1 MSTRIERCFTD
12 NLYLVESIP
21 QNSKE
26 EKKRIYLIMGSTG
39 NVYSVVI
46 TNKPTCTC
54 PDFRQRKKRCKHIY
68 FVLIRIMKVENPIIK
83 YFTNE
88 RMCKPY
94 NRKTFVIKCC

>member
-21 QNSKE
+21 PNLNE
-26 EKKRIYLIMGSTG
+26 EKKRVYLIMGSTG

-54 PDFRQRKKRCKHIY
+54 QDFKQRKKR
-68 FVLIRIMKVENPIIK
+68 
-83 YFTNE
+83 
-88 RMCKPY
+88 
-94 NRKTFVIKCC
+94 